1 MQDNGGAKDKT
12 LLTRFVKNAAIDIYR
27 KNRRE
32 QGNVSVEE
40 QEWIADAYRPIEA
53 YMKSLQY
60 KELIQEIRK
69 VLPAHYWEVVCLRY
83 FEGMPVHEIALRLN
97 LSEENVYS
105 RLRRAKEKARN
116 VLGGEMDEG

>member
-1 MQDNGGAKDKT
+1 MCIRD
-12 LLTRFVKNAAIDIYR
+12 R
-27 KNRRE
+27 
-32 QGNVSVEE
+32 SVEE